1 MFTFVVM
8 HVGYQSTSTS
18 THN

>member
-1 MFTFVVM
+1 MYSM
-8 HVGYQSTSTS
+8 IENVGYSTSTS